1 MSFRYCVYFLASAA
15 LLAACSAPSTEVPP
29 PPAVMV
35 RSIATPRAV
44 TGAQVYT
51 GEVRPRIET
60 DLGFRVGGKILQRP
74 VDVGARVRRGELL
87 AVLDPQDARLAAG
100 AAAAGQAAAAADL
113 ALAQAEFKR
122 ASELRERNFI
132 SVSALDARRTAL
144 QAAEARLRQARA
156 QAATALNQTDYT
168 RLLADADGVVTS
180 VAAEPGQVVAA
191 GQPVLRVA
199 RPGEREVLI
208 HVPESRVRDFAPG
221 AAAVVRSWMAPE
233 RTYPARVREVAPA
246 ADSATRTYA
255 LRISVPGADDALP
268 LGATAS
274 VAFVAAEAD
283 GVLLPLPAVTK
294 IGNRARVWV
303 VDAQD
308 AVQPIVVDVGA
319 WREDGAVVRG
329 GLPPDARVVVAG
341 VHKLVEG
348 TTVRPVEE
356 GAPVSLDV
364 KR

>member
-1 MSFRYCVYFLASAA
+1 MSFRRCMSFLASAA
-15 LLAACSAPSTEVPP
+15 MLAGCSSPSTEAPP
-29 PPAVMV
+29 PQAVLV
-35 RSIATPRAV
+35 RSIGTPQAV

-74 VDVGARVRRGELL
+74 VDVGARVKRGELL

-100 AAAAGQAAAAADL
+100 AAAAGEAAAAADV
-113 ALAQAEFKR
+113 ALARAEFSR
-122 ASELRERNFI
+122 ATDLRERNFI
-132 SVSALDARRTAL
+132 SASALDARRTAL
-144 QAAEARLRQARA
+144 QAAEARLQQARA
-156 QAATALNQTDYT
+156 QAATAINQTDYT

-208 HVPESRVRDFAPG
+208 HVPESRVRAFAPG
-221 AAAVVRSWMAPE
+221 SAAVVRSWMASD
-233 RTYPARVREVAPA
+233 RSYPGRVREVAPA

-255 LRISVPGADDALP
+255 LRVSVPGADDALP

-274 VAFVAAEAD
+274 VMFAAAEP
-283 GVLLPLPAVTK
+283 GGILLPLSAVTRQ
-294 IGNRARVWV
+294 GEQARVWV
-303 VDAQD
+303 VDASA
-308 AVQPIVVDVGA
+308 AVHPVQVDVGA
-319 WREDGAVVRG
+319 WREDGALVRG

-348 TTVRPVEE
+348 ATVRPVEE